1 MKLAWVRGFVA
12 VADAGGF
19 AEAAEQLFTTQSTVS
34 KQIQSLEKELGVTLF
49 DRTGRR
55 AALSPAGRALL
66 PHARRL
72 LREEQALRAAAAQQG
87 EGGSASLRIAS
98 IPIAAGCGFTAIAA
112 SFARA
117 NPHIRLTLDERETGA
132 LSAALDG
139 GYDFAVARRETLDGA
154 GLSSLPLFTEALVAV
169 LPPSHPLAD
178 QAVLPLAA
186 LSQER
191 FLLLTRETGV
201 PDFCAQQCEKA
212 GFSPNI
218 ACMGTH
224 MAVLCDMVAEG
235 LGVTLAWPRTMG
247 LTSRQDVRFVPLAE
261 HIPSTIALMW
271 RRDRRLTPAA
281 QAFLTHAAQAVRT

>member
-139 GYDFAVARRETLDGA
+139 GYDFAADAFGTPQTVNNDTPDDREININNINSINKCG
-154 GLSSLPLFTEALVAV
+154 G
-169 LPPSHPLAD
+169 
-178 QAVLPLAA
+178 
-186 LSQER
+186 
-191 FLLLTRETGV
+191 
-201 PDFCAQQCEKA
+201 EKQV
-212 GFSPNI
+212 SP
-218 ACMGTH
+218 APFKKKF
-224 MAVLCDMVAEG
+224 E
-235 LGVTLAWPRTMG
+235 
-247 LTSRQDVRFVPLAE
+247 F
-261 HIPSTIALMW
+261 
-271 RRDRRLTPAA
+271 
-281 QAFLTHAAQAVRT
+281 